1 MNRYESKSYELKS
14 NESRKKRTKIPVRY
28 VCMYAV
34 AVVAA
39 AAATVIIV
47 IVLLLGGS
55 SRRLKSV
62 VGSRYCGRQFET
74 GSKILSKS

>member
-1 MNRYESKSYELKS
+1 M
-14 NESRKKRTKIPVRY
+14 Y

-34 AVVAA
+34 VAVAA
-39 AAATVIIV
+39 AAAAAIIAIV

-74 GSKILSKS
+74 GSKILSKSYENERKFR

>member
-55 SRRLKSV
+55 SRR
-62 VGSRYCGRQFET
+62 CGGGLGT
-74 GSKILSKS
+74 GYGTIV

>member
-55 SRRLKSV
+55 SRR
-62 VGSRYCGRQFET
+62 CGGGWVRGTVRLFNSEVCVYIHT
-74 GSKILSKS
+74 